1 MSNPENNKSTKPAAS
16 GPAEHVSLAY
26 LIYAVCYLLGA
37 RIIRYC
43 RRSRRVLRKTCLHLK
58 WKIRSA
64 YLDIR
69 EQRAAASITQKSWK
83 YEWKVAFDRTFQA
96 LQEWKRRRQQ
106 SGKLHPLAFLKAIAP
121 AAKMMTR
128 AVNYLLPIAAM
139 VVLTLT
145 VQHFGTLRYGL
156 RVEYNGEHIG
166 YILSESA
173 FTEAEAKVRE
183 RIVNEAYLP
192 PEDSVPIY
200 SLEVVQDDQISGE
213 DILINNIIRASG
225 NEIAEGAGLY
235 VDDEFIGAVS
245 DGDELLLSLKSRRDG
260 TYQPGVPVSELQP
273 AEEETTQPEE
283 TTEPEEATE
292 PAETTPP
299 EETTEPEES
308 TEEPQSSPAQ
318 THVIQ
323 EGDSLWDIAMEYGVS
338 VETLTELNPDVS
350 QTMLVGEELIISEG
364 SSDSSSTQ
372 QTEEETTVEEPAAET
387 TSQEDQPAAEDTEES
402 SSTSSGQRQ
411 TYTIQEGDSLWDI
424 AIEFDVSVETLTD
437 LNPEVS
443 RTMLVG
449 EELIIS
455 DGSAPAEESSDD
467 TAGEQSSEEEQPTEE
482 QSSGEDTTQTEE
494 DTTQTEE
501 TATTIPE
508 DAVVTFVQSIRVEE
522 GLYPVSS
529 IESLDAIN
537 AKLDTVVEGEQT
549 YTIQEGDSPSLV
561 ADKVGIPTQTLIDLN
576 PEVTQTMLVGDTLI
590 ISHEQ
595 PFLQTQM
602 VRTVTEERE
611 IPYTTE
617 TEVDH
622 NKESTYEEVVQ
633 EGQNGL
639 EEVVSQITYING
651 YETERT
657 VLSETVIVEPVNAQI
672 VVGSLTSTQY
682 NFSGSGTPS
691 TESNVGGYIWP
702 VNGGYISC
710 PIWGYYNHTGT
721 DIAADAGTTIWAAKA
736 GTVIYAGW
744 SNGYGYNILISHP
757 DGTRTRYA
765 HCSELAAYVGQQVS
779 QGQVIGYVGR
789 TGNATGNHCHF
800 EIISSSGAFLDARDY
815 IGYSY

>member
-1 MSNPENNKSTKPAAS
+1 MSDPNNRNSKKPTAS
-16 GPAEHVSLAY
+16 GSAEHFSPAY
-26 LIYAVCYLLGA
+26 FLYAICYLLGA

-43 RRSRRVLRKTCLHLK
+43 RRARRVIRKSCLHLK
-58 WKIRSA
+58 WKVRRA
-64 YLDIR
+64 YLDFR
-69 EQRAAASITQKSWK
+69 EQRSAASITQKSWK
-83 YEWKVAFDRTFQA
+83 YEWKLAIGRTRTSLRA
-96 LQEWKRRRQQ
+96 LKRRRQQ
-106 SGKLHPLAFLKAIAP
+106 TGKHYPIAFLQALRP
-121 AAKMMTR
+121 VAKMARR
-128 AVNYLLPIAAM
+128 AVNYLLPLAAM

-145 VQHFGTLRYGL
+145 VQHFGSLRYGL

-173 FTEAEAKVRE
+173 FTEAEAKVRQ

-200 SLEVVQDDQISGE
+200 SLEVVEDDQISDE

-225 NEIAEGAGLY
+225 NEISEGAGLY
-235 VDDEFIGAVS
+235 VDDEFIGAVE

-260 TYQPGVPVSELQP
+260 TYQAGVPVSELESSEE
-273 AEEETTQPEE
+273 AEETTESQETTQSEETAPAEE
-283 TTEPEEATE
+283 TTEPEE
-292 PAETTPP
+292 TTPT
-299 EETTEPEES
+299 EETTEPEETTES
-308 TEEPQSSPAQ
+308 TPAQ
-318 THVIQ
+318 VHI
-323 EGDSLWDIAMEYGVS
+323 
-338 VETLTELNPDVS
+338 
-350 QTMLVGEELIISEG
+350 
-364 SSDSSSTQ
+364 
-372 QTEEETTVEEPAAET
+372 
-387 TSQEDQPAAEDTEES
+387 
-402 SSTSSGQRQ
+402 
-411 TYTIQEGDSLWDI
+411 IQEGDSLWDI
-424 AIEFDVSVETLTD
+424 AIEYGVSVEQLTT

-443 RTMLVG
+443 QTMLVG
-449 EELIIS
+449 DELIIS
-455 DGSAPAEESSDD
+455 DGSSSQ
-467 TAGEQSSEEEQPTEE
+467 AQ
-482 QSSGEDTTQTEE
+482 QTEE
-494 DTTQTEE
+494 EESGEQETAAADSSSSSTSSSQQTYTIQSGDTLWDIASEHGLSVDELTALNPEVSQTMQIGETLILSQGSSDSESAEAPATDTEAETQTADTESTQTQTTDTESAE
-501 TATTIPE
+501 TQSTDTSSDIPE
-508 DAVVTFVQSIRVEE
+508 DAVVTFVQSIRVER

-529 IESLDAIN
+529 IESLDEIN
-537 AKLDTVVEGEQT
+537 AKLDSVVEGEQT
-549 YTIQEGDSPSLV
+549 YVIQQGDSPSLV

-576 PEVTQTMLVGDTLI
+576 PEVTENMLVGDTLI

-633 EGQNGL
+633 EGQNGV
-639 EEVVSQITYING
+639 EEIVSQITYIDG

-657 VLSETVIVEPVNAQI
+657 VLSETTVVEPVNAKI

-691 TESNVGGYIWP
+691 TESNIGGYIWP

-721 DIAADAGTTIWAAKA
+721 DIAAPAGTTIWASKA

-744 SNGYGYNILISHP
+744 SNGYGYNVLISHS
-757 DGTRTRYA
+757 DGTKTRYA
-765 HCSELAAYVGQQVS
+765 HCSELATYVGQQVS
-779 QGQVIGYVGR
+779 QGQVIAYVGR
-789 TGNATGNHCHF
+789 TGNASGNHCHF

-815 IGYSY
+815 IGYSH

>member
-1 MSNPENNKSTKPAAS
+1 MSNPENSKSTKPAAS

-323 EGDSLWDIAMEYGVS
+323 EGDSLWDIA
-338 VETLTELNPDVS
+338 
-350 QTMLVGEELIISEG
+350 
-364 SSDSSSTQ
+364 
-372 QTEEETTVEEPAAET
+372 
-387 TSQEDQPAAEDTEES
+387 
-402 SSTSSGQRQ
+402 
-411 TYTIQEGDSLWDI
+411 
-424 AIEFDVSVETLTD
+424 IEFDVSVATLTD

-537 AKLDTVVEGEQT
+537 AKLDSVVEGEQT
-549 YTIQEGDSPSLV
+549 YVIQQGDSPSLV

-633 EGQNGL
+633 QGQNGV
-639 EEVVSQITYING
+639 EEIVSQITYIDG

-657 VLSETVIVEPVNAQI
+657 VLSETTVVEPVNAKI

-721 DIAADAGTTIWAAKA
+721 DIAADPGTTIWAAKA

-765 HCSELAAYVGQQVS
+765 HCSELAAYVGQQVD

>member
-1 MSNPENNKSTKPAAS
+1 MSDPNNRNSKKPTAS
-16 GPAEHVSLAY
+16 GSAEHFSPAY
-26 LIYAVCYLLGA
+26 FLYAICYLLGA

-43 RRSRRVLRKTCLHLK
+43 RRTRRVIRKSCLHLK
-58 WKIRSA
+58 WKVRRA
-64 YLDIR
+64 YLDFR
-69 EQRAAASITQKSWK
+69 EQRTAASITQKSWK
-83 YEWKVAFDRTFQA
+83 YEWKLAIGRTRTSLRA
-96 LQEWKRRRQQ
+96 LKRRRQQ
-106 SGKLHPLAFLKAIAP
+106 TGKHYPIAFLQALRP
-121 AAKMMTR
+121 VAKMARR
-128 AVNYLLPIAAM
+128 AVNYLLPLAAM

-145 VQHFGTLRYGL
+145 VQHFGSLRYGL

-173 FTEAEAKVRE
+173 FNEAEAKVRQ

-200 SLEVVQDDQISGE
+200 SLEVVEDDQISDE

-225 NEIAEGAGLY
+225 NEISEGAGLY
-235 VDDEFIGAVS
+235 VDDEFIGAVE

-260 TYQPGVPVSELQP
+260 TYQAGVPVSELEP
-273 AEEETTQPEE
+273 SEEAEETTESQETAPTQETTEPEQTTPTQEATTPEETTSTEE
-283 TTEPEEATE
+283 TTEPEE
-292 PAETTPP
+292 
-299 EETTEPEES
+299 TTES
-308 TEEPQSSPAQ
+308 TPAQ
-318 THVIQ
+318 VHI
-323 EGDSLWDIAMEYGVS
+323 
-338 VETLTELNPDVS
+338 
-350 QTMLVGEELIISEG
+350 
-364 SSDSSSTQ
+364 
-372 QTEEETTVEEPAAET
+372 
-387 TSQEDQPAAEDTEES
+387 
-402 SSTSSGQRQ
+402 
-411 TYTIQEGDSLWDI
+411 IQEGDSLWDI
-424 AIEFDVSVETLTD
+424 AIEYGVSVEQLTT

-443 RTMLVG
+443 QTMLVG
-449 EELIIS
+449 DELIIS
-455 DGSAPAEESSDD
+455 EGSSSQ
-467 TAGEQSSEEEQPTEE
+467 TQ
-482 QSSGEDTTQTEE
+482 QTEE
-494 DTTQTEE
+494 EESGEQETAAADSSSSSTSSSQQTYTIQAGDTLWDIASEHGLSVDELTALNPEVSQTMQIGQTLILSQGSSNTESAEAPATDTEAETQTADTESTQTQTTDTESAE
-501 TATTIPE
+501 TQTTDTSSNIPE
-508 DAVVTFVQSIRVEE
+508 DAVVTFVQSIRVER

-529 IESLDAIN
+529 IESLDEIN
-537 AKLDTVVEGEQT
+537 AKLDSVVEGEQT
-549 YTIQEGDSPSLV
+549 YVIQQGDSPSLV

-576 PEVTQTMLVGDTLI
+576 PEVTENMLVGDTLI

-633 EGQNGL
+633 QGQNGV
-639 EEVVSQITYING
+639 EEIVSQITYIDG

-657 VLSETVIVEPVNAQI
+657 VLSETTVVEPVNAKI

-691 TESNVGGYIWP
+691 TESNIGGYIWP

-721 DIAADAGTTIWAAKA
+721 DIAAPAGTTIWASKA

-744 SNGYGYNILISHP
+744 SNGYGYNVLISHP
-757 DGTRTRYA
+757 DGTKTRYA
-765 HCSELAAYVGQQVS
+765 HCSELATYVGQQVS
-779 QGQVIGYVGR
+779 QGQVIAYVGR
-789 TGNATGNHCHF
+789 TGNASGNHCHF

-815 IGYSY
+815 IGYSH

>member
-1 MSNPENNKSTKPAAS
+1 MSNPENSKSTKPAAS

-128 AVNYLLPIAAM
+128 AVNYLLPVAAM

-308 TEEPQSSPAQ
+308 TEQPQSSPAQ

-372 QTEEETTVEEPAAET
+372 QTEEETTIEEPAAET

-402 SSTSSGQRQ
+402 SSTSSGQR
-411 TYTIQEGDSLWDI
+411 
-424 AIEFDVSVETLTD
+424 
-437 LNPEVS
+437 
-443 RTMLVG
+443 
-449 EELIIS
+449 
-455 DGSAPAEESSDD
+455 
-467 TAGEQSSEEEQPTEE
+467 
-482 QSSGEDTTQTEE
+482 
-494 DTTQTEE
+494 
-501 TATTIPE
+501 
-508 DAVVTFVQSIRVEE
+508 
-522 GLYPVSS
+522 
-529 IESLDAIN
+529 
-537 AKLDTVVEGEQT
+537 QT

-765 HCSELAAYVGQQVS
+765 HCSELAAYVGQQVD

>member
-350 QTMLVGEELIISEG
+350 QTMLVG
-364 SSDSSSTQ
+364 
-372 QTEEETTVEEPAAET
+372 
-387 TSQEDQPAAEDTEES
+387 
-402 SSTSSGQRQ
+402 
-411 TYTIQEGDSLWDI
+411 
-424 AIEFDVSVETLTD
+424 
-437 LNPEVS
+437 
-443 RTMLVG
+443 
-449 EELIIS
+449 
-455 DGSAPAEESSDD
+455 
-467 TAGEQSSEEEQPTEE
+467 
-482 QSSGEDTTQTEE
+482 
-494 DTTQTEE
+494 
-501 TATTIPE
+501 
-508 DAVVTFVQSIRVEE
+508 
-522 GLYPVSS
+522 
-529 IESLDAIN
+529 
-537 AKLDTVVEGEQT
+537 
-549 YTIQEGDSPSLV
+549 
-561 ADKVGIPTQTLIDLN
+561 
-576 PEVTQTMLVGDTLI
+576 DTLI

-765 HCSELAAYVGQQVS
+765 HCSELAAYVGQQVD

>member
-1 MSNPENNKSTKPAAS
+1 MSNPEKSKSTKPAAS
-16 GPAEHVSLAY
+16 GPAEHLSFAY

-43 RRSRRVLRKTCLHLK
+43 RRSRRKIRKSCLHLK
-58 WKIRSA
+58 WKLRSA
-64 YLDIR
+64 YLDAR
-69 EQRAAASITQKSWK
+69 EQRAAAAITQKSWK
-83 YEWKVAFDRTFQA
+83 YEWRVAFERTSCA

-106 SGKLHPLAFLKAIAP
+106 TGKLHPLAFCKALGP
-121 AAKMMTR
+121 AARMMTR

-145 VQHFGTLRYGL
+145 VQYFGTLRYGL

-173 FTEAEAKVRE
+173 FTEAEAKVRQ

-200 SLEVVQDDQISGE
+200 SLEVVQDDQISDE

-260 TYQPGVPVSELQP
+260 TYQPGVPVGELEP
-273 AEEETTQPEE
+273 AEEESTEPEE
-283 TTEPEEATE
+283 TTETTE
-292 PAETTPP
+292 
-299 EETTEPEES
+299 EETTEPQTTPEPEQA
-308 TEEPQSSPAQ
+308 TEETPSASPAQ
-318 THVIQ
+318 THTIQ
-323 EGDSLWDIAMEYGVS
+323 EGDSLWDIAIAYGVS
-338 VETLTELNPDVS
+338 VEELTEWNPEVS
-350 QTMLVGEELIISEG
+350 QTMLVGEQLIVSNG
-364 SSDSSSTQ
+364 SAPADTQ
-372 QTEEETTVEEPAAET
+372 ETSEPAEEADTPSEEAQEPEAPAEEA
-387 TSQEDQPAAEDTEES
+387 QES
-402 SSTSSGQRQ
+402 GSGQRQ

-424 AIEFDVSVETLTD
+424 AIEFGVSVETLTD

-455 DGSAPAEESSDD
+455 DGSAPAEDSSDD
-467 TAGEQSSEEEQPTEE
+467 TADEQSGEEQPSNEDTAQTDEE
-482 QSSGEDTTQTEE
+482 TTQTEG
-494 DTTQTEE
+494 
-501 TATTIPE
+501 TASTIPA

-529 IESLDAIN
+529 IESLDSIN

-611 IPYTTE
+611 IAYTTE

-639 EEVVSQITYING
+639 EEIVSQITYING

-657 VLSETVIVEPVNAQI
+657 VLSETTIVEPVNAKI
-672 VVGSLTSTQY
+672 VVGSLTSSQY

-710 PIWGYYNHTGT
+710 PIWGYSGHTGT
-721 DIAADAGTTIWAAKA
+721 DIAAPAGTTIWASKA

-779 QGQVIGYVGR
+779 QGQVIAYVGR

-800 EIISSSGAFLDARDY
+800 EIISSSGSFLDARNY
-815 IGYSY
+815 IGYSH

>member
-1 MSNPENNKSTKPAAS
+1 MDTKDILLQLRTRKGLS
-16 GPAEHVSLAY
+16 QEQLAFY
-26 LIYAVCYLLGA
+26 TRCY
-37 RIIRYC
+37 
-43 RRSRRVLRKTCLHLK
+43 
-58 WKIRSA
+58 
-64 YLDIR
+64 
-69 EQRAAASITQKSWK
+69 TQ
-83 YEWKVAFDRTFQA
+83 EPQT
-96 LQEWKRRRQQ
+96 
-106 SGKLHPLAFLKAIAP
+106 PLASPLFGD
-121 AAKMMTR
+121 
-128 AVNYLLPIAAM
+128 
-139 VVLTLT
+139 LT
-145 VQHFGTLRYGL
+145 G
-156 RVEYNGEHIG
+156 
-166 YILSESA
+166 
-173 FTEAEAKVRE
+173 
-183 RIVNEAYLP
+183 LP
-192 PEDSVPIY
+192 P
-200 SLEVVQDDQISGE
+200 SLIFVG
-213 DILINNIIRASG
+213 
-225 NEIAEGAGLY
+225 
-235 VDDEFIGAVS
+235 
-245 DGDELLLSLKSRRDG
+245 GDELLLSLKSRRDG

-387 TSQEDQPAAEDTEES
+387 TSQEDQPAAKDTEES

-424 AIEFDVSVETLTD
+424 AIEFDVSVATLTD

-657 VLSETVIVEPVNAQI
+657 VLSYTELQQPVTEQRLRGTKERPTWLPTGSFRWP
-672 VVGSLTSTQY
+672 VSGSLTSR
-682 NFSGSGTPS
+682 FGGRKSPGGIGSTNHKGIDIANRRGTPI
-691 TESNVGGYIWP
+691 Y
-702 VNGGYISC
+702 
-710 PIWGYYNHTGT
+710 
-721 DIAADAGTTIWAAKA
+721 AADG

-744 SNGYGYNILISHP
+744 MRGYGYLVQISH
-757 DGTRTRYA
+757 GNGVVTYYGHNSSLTV
-765 HCSELAAYVGQQVS
+765 SVGQHVYK
-779 QGQVIGYVGR
+779 GQQIAKMGS
-789 TGNATGNHCHF
+789 TGNSTGNHCHF
-800 EIISSSGAFLDARDY
+800 EIRVNGVAKNPLNY
-815 IGYSY
+815 LP

>member
-1 MSNPENNKSTKPAAS
+1 MSDPNNRNSKKPTAS
-16 GPAEHVSLAY
+16 GSAEHFSPAY
-26 LIYAVCYLLGA
+26 FLYAICYLLGA

-43 RRSRRVLRKTCLHLK
+43 RRARRVIRKSCLHLK
-58 WKIRSA
+58 WKVRRA
-64 YLDIR
+64 YLDFC
-69 EQRAAASITQKSWK
+69 EQRTAASITQKSWK
-83 YEWKVAFDRTFQA
+83 YEWKLAIGRTRTSLRA
-96 LQEWKRRRQQ
+96 LKRRRQQ
-106 SGKLHPLAFLKAIAP
+106 TGKHYPIAFLQALRP
-121 AAKMMTR
+121 VAKMARR
-128 AVNYLLPIAAM
+128 AVNYLLPLAAM

-145 VQHFGTLRYGL
+145 VQHFGSLRYGL

-173 FTEAEAKVRE
+173 FTEAEAKVRQ

-200 SLEVVQDDQISGE
+200 SLEVVEDDQISDE

-225 NEIAEGAGLY
+225 NEISEGAGLY
-235 VDDEFIGAVS
+235 VDDEFIGAVE

-260 TYQPGVPVSELQP
+260 TYQAGVPVSELEP
-273 AEEETTQPEE
+273 SEEAEETTESQETAPTQETTEPEQTTPIQETTTPEETTPTEE
-283 TTEPEEATE
+283 TTEPEE
-292 PAETTPP
+292 
-299 EETTEPEES
+299 TTES
-308 TEEPQSSPAQ
+308 TPAQ
-318 THVIQ
+318 VHI
-323 EGDSLWDIAMEYGVS
+323 
-338 VETLTELNPDVS
+338 
-350 QTMLVGEELIISEG
+350 
-364 SSDSSSTQ
+364 
-372 QTEEETTVEEPAAET
+372 
-387 TSQEDQPAAEDTEES
+387 
-402 SSTSSGQRQ
+402 
-411 TYTIQEGDSLWDI
+411 IQEGDSLWDI
-424 AIEFDVSVETLTD
+424 AIEYGVSVEQLTT

-443 RTMLVG
+443 QTMLVG
-449 EELIIS
+449 DELIIS
-455 DGSAPAEESSDD
+455 EGSSSQ
-467 TAGEQSSEEEQPTEE
+467 AQ
-482 QSSGEDTTQTEE
+482 QTEE
-494 DTTQTEE
+494 EESGEQETAAANSSSSSTSSSQQTYTIQAGDTLWDIASEHGLSVDELTALNPEVSQTMQIGQTLILSQGSSNTESAEAPATDTEAETQTADTESTQTQTTDTESAE
-501 TATTIPE
+501 TQSTDTSSNIPE
-508 DAVVTFVQSIRVEE
+508 DAVVTFVQSIRVER

-529 IESLDAIN
+529 IESLDEIN
-537 AKLDTVVEGEQT
+537 AKLDSVVEGEQT
-549 YTIQEGDSPSLV
+549 YVIQQGDSPSLV

-576 PEVTQTMLVGDTLI
+576 PEVTENMLVGDTLI

-633 EGQNGL
+633 QGQNGV
-639 EEVVSQITYING
+639 EEIVSQITYIDG

-657 VLSETVIVEPVNAQI
+657 VLSETTVVEPVNAKI

-691 TESNVGGYIWP
+691 TESNIGGYIWP

-721 DIAADAGTTIWAAKA
+721 DIAAPAGTTIWASKA

-744 SNGYGYNILISHP
+744 SNGYGYNVLISHP
-757 DGTRTRYA
+757 DGTKTRYA
-765 HCSELAAYVGQQVS
+765 HCSELATYVGQQVS
-779 QGQVIGYVGR
+779 QGQVIAYVGR
-789 TGNATGNHCHF
+789 TGNASGNHCHF

-815 IGYSY
+815 IGYSH